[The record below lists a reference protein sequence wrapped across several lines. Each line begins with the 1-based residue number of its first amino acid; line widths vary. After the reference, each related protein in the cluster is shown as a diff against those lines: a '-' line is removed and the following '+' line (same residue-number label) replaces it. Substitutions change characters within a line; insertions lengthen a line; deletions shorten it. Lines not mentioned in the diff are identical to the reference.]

1 MNFLA
6 SGSHSSGHLDI
17 FIDGFIPPAS
27 SVAPMFPFF
36 ETKAEWDDYGE
47 VINPDDYIMKEEDQD
62 QVLMQGDLDG
72 KLEEGSAHLLLD
84 SAPSKVISNE
94 MTVNPPYCY

>member
-1 MNFLA
+1 MNLLA
-6 SGSHSSGHLDI
+6 SGSRSSGHLDI
-17 FIDGFIPPAS
+17 FIDGFIPPAT

-62 QVLMQGDLDG
+62 QALMQVSFNRSSRLDRG
-72 KLEEGSAHLLLD
+72 LFGQF
-84 SAPSKVISNE
+84 
-94 MTVNPPYCY
+94 